1 MFAKKKAVA
10 NFCISLAVALCAGMG
25 WLLAISPGEGDVRA
39 VRRHVEFLAAI
50 QPARNH
56 RNLLSLEAAVKY
68 ITRELKPFTKKIRLE
83 EFKVKERTY
92 QNVIANLGPSDAD
105 TIVLGAH
112 YDVCGDQPGADD
124 NASGVA
130 GLLLI
135 TKYLAA
141 NQATLKNNF
150 EIVFYSLEEP
160 PYFRTEFMGSAVHAA
175 NLKKRSARVKYMI
188 SLETI
193 GYYSDAKGSQSYPF
207 PLGLIYPSTGDF
219 IAMVGRSSD
228 SPLIDYL
235 KGGFSKAT
243 NLKLI
248 SLAAP
253 SVVTGIDFSDH
264 LNYWKHGWPA
274 VMVTDTAFMRNE
286 NYHEQTDTPGTLDYA
301 KIVEVARG
309 VYGGVMR

>member
-1 MFAKKKAVA
+1 MGVFA
-10 NFCISLAVALCAGMG
+10 LAVLFGVMLPFLPSATA
-25 WLLAISPGEGDVRA
+25 AIDDDMRA
-39 VRRHVEFLAAI
+39 ARRHVEYLAAI

-68 ITRELKPFTKKIRLE
+68 IKRELKPYTKQIRLE

-92 QNVIANLGPSDAD
+92 KNVIANFGPNDAPI
-105 TIVLGAH
+105 IVLGAH

-135 TKYLAA
+135 AKYLAA
-141 NQATLKNNF
+141 NQAALKNNF
-150 EIVFYSLEEP
+150 ELVFYSLEEP
-160 PYFRTEFMGSAVHAA
+160 PHFRTEFMGSAVHAA
-175 NLKKRSARVKYMI
+175 NLKKRGAKVKFMI

-193 GYYSDAKGSQSYPF
+193 GYYSDAKGSQSYP
-207 PLGLIYPSTGDF
+207 PMLGLFYPSEGNF
-219 IAMVGRSSD
+219 IALVGRSSD
-228 SPLIDYL
+228 SILIDFI
-235 KGGFSKAT
+235 KVGFIKSA

-264 LNYWKHGWPA
+264 LNYWKHGYSA
-274 VMVTDTAFMRNE
+274 VMVTDTAFMRND
-286 NYHEQTDTPGTLDYA
+286 NYHEQTDTPDTLDYA

-309 VYGGVMR
+309 VYGAVIY

>member
-1 MFAKKKAVA
+1 MKFLTRHWRVCTAAA
-10 NFCISLAVALCAGMG
+10 
-25 WLLAISPGEGDVRA
+25 LLAGTLLVLSAASTGDDDERA
-39 VRRHVEFLAAI
+39 ARRHVATLAGI

-68 ITRELKPFTKKIRLE
+68 ITRELKPHTKQIRLE

-92 QNVIANLGPSDAD
+92 KNVIANFGPKDAPVV
-105 TIVLGAH
+105 VLGAH

-135 TKYLAA
+135 AKYLAA
-141 NQATLKNNF
+141 NQAALKNNF
-150 EIVFYSLEEP
+150 ELVFYSLEEP
-160 PYFRTEFMGSAVHAA
+160 PHFRTEFMGSAVHAA
-175 NLKKRSARVKYMI
+175 NLKKRGSKVKYMI

-193 GYYSDAKGSQSYPF
+193 GYYSDAKGSQSYP
-207 PLGLIYPSTGDF
+207 PLLGLFYPSEGNF
-219 IAMVGRSSD
+219 IALVGRSSD
-228 SPLIDYL
+228 SLLIDFL
-235 KGGFSKAT
+235 KVGFIKST

-274 VMVTDTAFMRNE
+274 VMVTDTAFMRNN
-286 NYHEQTDTPGTLDYA
+286 NYHEQSDTPDTLDYA

-309 VYGGVMR
+309 VYGAVTR

>member
-1 MFAKKKAVA
+1 MPRHPATGKIKLLAVVA
-10 NFCISLAVALCAGMG
+10 IACALFSLAAEPKLDD
-25 WLLAISPGEGDVRA
+25 DVRA
-39 VRRHVEFLAAI
+39 ARRHVEYLAAI

-56 RNLLSLEAAVKY
+56 RNLLSLETAVKY
-68 ITRELKPFTKKIRLE
+68 ITRELKPYTKQIRLE

-92 QNVIANLGPSDAD
+92 KNVIANIGPKDAD

-130 GLLLI
+130 GLLLVA
-135 TKYLAA
+135 KYLAA
-141 NQATLKNNF
+141 NQSALKYNY
-150 EIVFYSLEEP
+150 ELVFYSLEEP
-160 PYFRTEFMGSAVHAA
+160 PHFRTEFMGSAVHAA
-175 NLKKRSARVKYMI
+175 NLKKRGARVKFMI

-193 GYYSDAKGSQSYPF
+193 GYYSDAKGSQSYP
-207 PLGLIYPSTGDF
+207 PLMGLFYPSEGNF
-219 IAMVGRSSD
+219 IALVGRSSD
-228 SPLIDYL
+228 SILIDFL
-235 KGGFSKAT
+235 KVGFMKSM

-274 VMVTDTAFMRNE
+274 VMVTDTAFMRNQ
-286 NYHEQTDTPGTLDYA
+286 NYHEQTDTPDALDYS

-309 VYGGVMR
+309 VYGAVQ